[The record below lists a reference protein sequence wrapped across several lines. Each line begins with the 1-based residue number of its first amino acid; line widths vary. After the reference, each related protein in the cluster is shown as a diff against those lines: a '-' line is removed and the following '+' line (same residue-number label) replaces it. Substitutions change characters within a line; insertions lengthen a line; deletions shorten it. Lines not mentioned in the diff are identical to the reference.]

1 MKNVSPSCNPWTMT
15 ITSLILALAALL
27 VGAALGYLA
36 ARSGL
41 HARAVRAEAERDAA
55 LQRAVDIAEDRS
67 RMALEFRSMSAETL
81 ETQTRQAAAA
91 TDQRLAPVN
100 EALRLLQHRL
110 MDVEQQRASL
120 AAELRTQVEGVRQS
134 SDAVRKEAQSL
145 ATALRNPQVRGTWGE
160 TSLKRIVEISG
171 LVDRCH
177 FETQTTYTT
186 DDGQRLRPDMRVDL
200 ADGRVVF
207 VDSKVPLAAIIEACQ
222 AETEEGRSAQMRRFS
237 RHIRTHIDQLSSKEY
252 WALDAGSP
260 EFVVLFLGSDEFYR
274 LALDQEPG
282 LHEYA
287 AARRITLAGPGL
299 LIPLLQTI
307 SHGWRQSRLAES
319 AAQVSAL
326 GRELHS
332 RLSTLGT
339 HFDKLGSSLGTA
351 VRSYNAA
358 VGALE
363 SRVLVTARR
372 FEALQVATDGLT
384 QPRAVEEGVRQPVA
398 SELVSEA
405 VTEHNGLS

>member
-1 MKNVSPSCNPWTMT
+1 MFRIRVHGHILHTQGFTPVMKNVSPSCNPWTMT

-177 FETQTTYTT
+177 FETQTTYTRKT
-186 DDGQRLRPDMRVDL
+186 
-200 ADGRVVF
+200 
-207 VDSKVPLAAIIEACQ
+207 S
-222 AETEEGRSAQMRRFS
+222 
-237 RHIRTHIDQLSSKEY
+237 
-252 WALDAGSP
+252 
-260 EFVVLFLGSDEFYR
+260 
-274 LALDQEPG
+274 
-282 LHEYA
+282 
-287 AARRITLAGPGL
+287 
-299 LIPLLQTI
+299 
-307 SHGWRQSRLAES
+307 
-319 AAQVSAL
+319 
-326 GRELHS
+326 
-332 RLSTLGT
+332 
-339 HFDKLGSSLGTA
+339 
-351 VRSYNAA
+351 
-358 VGALE
+358 
-363 SRVLVTARR
+363 
-372 FEALQVATDGLT
+372 
-384 QPRAVEEGVRQPVA
+384 
-398 SELVSEA
+398 
-405 VTEHNGLS
+405 